1 MEHLST
7 VAQEVFLPV
16 ITNPRNQHG
25 WPEVITKEVMEN
37 MHKFIASVYVTIGQT
52 KGKTLL
58 PMPPS
63 ESSSSGG
70 ADGASTTDQIHVLE
84 SAIVTWTRQIKGVL
98 KTDPEQALN
107 RDDGEHPGPLTE
119 LEFWEDKAAN
129 LNAIHEQLS
138 GPKIRKVVTVL
149 DVAKSSYFPAFQK
162 LCKEVAHARV
172 EANDNLLFLKPLDK
186 YFTKLQNNQDEFEGL
201 VELFKPIMHLVML
214 VWKHSHHY
222 NTPGRIVVLMRQIC
236 NDLIMQ
242 SQKFLPGGEIFGL
255 EPPEAVEKLKL
266 LLNVLGSFKS
276 FYFEY
281 KGRTTRDTPQNPWK
295 FQNSALF
302 ARLDAFLER
311 CHDIL
316 DLTQTALQFNKLER
330 VEVGGTKGKA
340 LSANVR
346 QIHADFEE
354 ALEKLHQVEYDV
366 MDVES
371 KHFDDDFYEFRTC
384 IKELERRLGSVIIQG
399 FEDCVTVG
407 TAFKLFDS
415 FEGLL
420 EREII
425 MADLEKKQ
433 MELVR
438 FFGTDLKEVEAIF
451 HGQRDKPVVGKN
463 LPPCSGA
470 VKWVRALHERVKDP
484 MEKLTSL
491 NKLVMET
498 DESRE
503 VTELF
508 ERVGAQFEEYETE
521 VLASWAK
528 EVDATGEEK
537 LKLNLLAYDEQA
549 EIPGILRVNFDPKL
563 VKLLRETKYFMLLDA
578 NVPASARKIYER
590 NETLRQ
596 QTGNLDLIVGTF
608 NNILRTLL
616 PVERPL
622 VAEKIE
628 KIEEMLQK
636 AITTLNWNSHKIND
650 YLAEV
655 MTAVKELD
663 TILNYLKNSV
673 EKTQNVLRQWEENL
687 MIDRKDGKTYAVDE
701 FSEMQQK
708 LQAERD
714 EKIADGGVEITKFL
728 QMSNKK
734 VAVPRASKAWREY
747 VEYVNEIVMEVRRV
761 SFIFVSFIS
770 VRAIILTTCF
780 ICCYRAT
787 QTPSS
792 RRSSTSTSR
801 STPKSSPRR
810 NRRLYWKSA
819 SSSWCRTSSGPQRLA
834 RAAMPID
841 PASAT

>member
-1 MEHLST
+1 

-63 ESSSSGG
+63 ESSGSGG
-70 ADGASTTDQIHVLE
+70 ADGASSTTDQIHVLE

-484 MEKLTSL
+484 MENLTSL
-491 NKLVMET
+491 NKLV
-498 DESRE
+498 
-503 VTELF
+503 
-508 ERVGAQFEEYETE
+508 
-521 VLASWAK
+521 
-528 EVDATGEEK
+528 
-537 LKLNLLAYDEQA
+537 
-549 EIPGILRVNFDPKL
+549 
-563 VKLLRETKYFMLLDA
+563 
-578 NVPASARKIYER
+578 
-590 NETLRQ
+590 
-596 QTGNLDLIVGTF
+596 
-608 NNILRTLL
+608 
-616 PVERPL
+616 
-622 VAEKIE
+622 
-628 KIEEMLQK
+628 
-636 AITTLNWNSHKIND
+636 
-650 YLAEV
+650 
-655 MTAVKELD
+655 
-663 TILNYLKNSV
+663 
-673 EKTQNVLRQWEENL
+673 
-687 MIDRKDGKTYAVDE
+687 
-701 FSEMQQK
+701 
-708 LQAERD
+708 
-714 EKIADGGVEITKFL
+714 
-728 QMSNKK
+728 
-734 VAVPRASKAWREY
+734 
-747 VEYVNEIVMEVRRV
+747 
-761 SFIFVSFIS
+761 SFF
-770 VRAIILTTCF
+770 
-780 ICCYRAT
+780 
-787 QTPSS
+787 
-792 RRSSTSTSR
+792 
-801 STPKSSPRR
+801 
-810 NRRLYWKSA
+810 
-819 SSSWCRTSSGPQRLA
+819 
-834 RAAMPID
+834 
-841 PASAT
+841 

>member
-1 MEHLST
+1 M
-7 VAQEVFLPV
+7 AQEVFLPV

-107 RDDGEHPGPLTE
+107 REDGEHPGPLTE

-255 EPPEAVEKLKL
+255 DPPEAVEKLKL

-354 ALEKLHQVEYDV
+354 ALEKLHQV
-366 MDVES
+366 S
-371 KHFDDDFYEFRTC
+371 LFY
-384 IKELERRLGSVIIQG
+384 
-399 FEDCVTVG
+399 
-407 TAFKLFDS
+407 
-415 FEGLL
+415 
-420 EREII
+420 
-425 MADLEKKQ
+425 
-433 MELVR
+433 
-438 FFGTDLKEVEAIF
+438 
-451 HGQRDKPVVGKN
+451 
-463 LPPCSGA
+463 
-470 VKWVRALHERVKDP
+470 
-484 MEKLTSL
+484 
-491 NKLVMET
+491 
-498 DESRE
+498 
-503 VTELF
+503 
-508 ERVGAQFEEYETE
+508 
-521 VLASWAK
+521 
-528 EVDATGEEK
+528 
-537 LKLNLLAYDEQA
+537 
-549 EIPGILRVNFDPKL
+549 
-563 VKLLRETKYFMLLDA
+563 
-578 NVPASARKIYER
+578 
-590 NETLRQ
+590 
-596 QTGNLDLIVGTF
+596 
-608 NNILRTLL
+608 
-616 PVERPL
+616 
-622 VAEKIE
+622 
-628 KIEEMLQK
+628 
-636 AITTLNWNSHKIND
+636 
-650 YLAEV
+650 
-655 MTAVKELD
+655 
-663 TILNYLKNSV
+663 
-673 EKTQNVLRQWEENL
+673 
-687 MIDRKDGKTYAVDE
+687 
-701 FSEMQQK
+701 
-708 LQAERD
+708 
-714 EKIADGGVEITKFL
+714 
-728 QMSNKK
+728 
-734 VAVPRASKAWREY
+734 
-747 VEYVNEIVMEVRRV
+747 
-761 SFIFVSFIS
+761 
-770 VRAIILTTCF
+770 F
-780 ICCYRAT
+780 ICGDLYL
-787 QTPSS
+787 
-792 RRSSTSTSR
+792 RRM
-801 STPKSSPRR
+801 
-810 NRRLYWKSA
+810 
-819 SSSWCRTSSGPQRLA
+819 G
-834 RAAMPID
+834 D
-841 PASAT
+841 

>member
-1 MEHLST
+1 M
-7 VAQEVFLPV
+7 
-16 ITNPRNQHG
+16 
-25 WPEVITKEVMEN
+25 
-37 MHKFIASVYVTIGQT
+37 
-52 KGKTLL
+52 
-58 PMPPS
+58 
-63 ESSSSGG
+63 
-70 ADGASTTDQIHVLE
+70 
-84 SAIVTWTRQIKGVL
+84 
-98 KTDPEQALN
+98 
-107 RDDGEHPGPLTE
+107 
-119 LEFWEDKAAN
+119 
-129 LNAIHEQLS
+129 
-138 GPKIRKVVTVL
+138 
-149 DVAKSSYFPAFQK
+149 
-162 LCKEVAHARV
+162 
-172 EANDNLLFLKPLDK
+172 
-186 YFTKLQNNQDEFEGL
+186 
-201 VELFKPIMHLVML
+201 
-214 VWKHSHHY
+214 
-222 NTPGRIVVLMRQIC
+222 
-236 NDLIMQ
+236 
-242 SQKFLPGGEIFGL
+242 
-255 EPPEAVEKLKL
+255 
-266 LLNVLGSFKS
+266 
-276 FYFEY
+276 
-281 KGRTTRDTPQNPWK
+281 
-295 FQNSALF
+295 
-302 ARLDAFLER
+302 
-311 CHDIL
+311 
-316 DLTQTALQFNKLER
+316 
-330 VEVGGTKGKA
+330 
-340 LSANVR
+340 
-346 QIHADFEE
+346 
-354 ALEKLHQVEYDV
+354 
-366 MDVES
+366 
-371 KHFDDDFYEFRTC
+371 
-384 IKELERRLGSVIIQG
+384 
-399 FEDCVTVG
+399 
-407 TAFKLFDS
+407 
-415 FEGLL
+415 
-420 EREII
+420 
-425 MADLEKKQ
+425 
-433 MELVR
+433 R

-747 VEYVNEIVMEVRRV
+747 VEYVNEIVMEGYANAILASLKYLNEQVNSRNPRRDGTGAFTGSQPRARGAGRPVVPRDWRERRSGSTRRPRLDQRMGPRFPKHRNPRPTVRHRRGQLHEGTGGRLLHPRRGVRAPGCDFGERSGMRRV
-761 SFIFVSFIS
+761 QGEL
-770 VRAIILTTCF
+770 R
-780 ICCYRAT
+780 
-787 QTPSS
+787 
-792 RRSSTSTSR
+792 
-801 STPKSSPRR
+801 
-810 NRRLYWKSA
+810 
-819 SSSWCRTSSGPQRLA
+819 
-834 RAAMPID
+834 
-841 PASAT
+841 